1 MKYLAVAFP
10 YNDFAFVYFD
20 NWIPRR
26 SSAATAKMSKKQKSS
41 KSKGGDSDF
50 YPMIVPERAAARQAA
65 MKLKEPGGRPGGQPG
80 SAPAA
85 AAAAS
90 APEVA
95 GGVPD
100 VKEGKRGKKVRR
112 DFL

>member
-80 SAPAA
+80 SAPAPPPPPRPLRSLA
-85 AAAAS
+85 ECRMS
-90 APEVA
+90 
-95 GGVPD
+95 
-100 VKEGKRGKKVRR
+100 RR
-112 DFL
+112 ANGERR